1 MKIIDCRLRPPIGKH
16 AQNFLFESIAAGQMQ
31 HCTHQHGCE
40 LPQSAID
47 RSMPELI
54 GEMDENNVEC
64 GFFAIRKGKGYG
76 NEISVELDEAYPGR
90 FRTFI
95 GIEPTDGMDVF
106 QSEVEKYVE
115 NGPATG
121 IAMEPAIYGAPWYVD
136 DEKVFPIYE
145 YCQEKKIP
153 VMFTYG
159 GRNPADASY
168 YMPMPMEHVAQTF
181 PDMRILLLHGGW
193 PWVTAN
199 CSLALNYR
207 NIYLC
212 ADMYLVRAPGYRDYI
227 DAANYFLQDKLMFG
241 SAYPILPIGQTVDF
255 YLNCGIREEVLP
267 KIMYENALRAITF

>member
-54 GEMDENNVEC
+54 NEMDENNVEC
-64 GFFAIRKGKGYG
+64 GFFAIRKGKNYG
-76 NEISVELDEAYPGR
+76 NEIAVELDEAYPGR
-90 FRTFI
+90 FRSFI
-95 GIEPTDGMDVF
+95 GIEPADGIDVF
-106 QSEVEKYVE
+106 KSEVEKYVV

-136 DEKVFPIYE
+136 DEKAFPIYE
-145 YCQEKKIP
+145 YCQENKIP

-181 PDMRILLLHGGW
+181 PNLRILLLHGGW
-193 PWVTAN
+193 PWVAAN

-241 SAYPILPIGQTVDF
+241 SAYPILPIGQTVEF

>member
-54 GEMDENNVEC
+54 NEMDENNVEC
-64 GFFAIRKGKGYG
+64 GFFAIRKGKNYG
-76 NEISVELDEAYPGR
+76 NEIAVELDEAYPGR
-90 FRTFI
+90 FRSFI
-95 GIEPTDGMDVF
+95 GIEPADGIDVF
-106 QSEVEKYVE
+106 KPEVEKYVV

-145 YCQEKKIP
+145 YCQKNKIP

-181 PDMRILLLHGGW
+181 PNLRILLLHGGW

-241 SAYPILPIGQTVDF
+241 SAYPILPIGQTVEF